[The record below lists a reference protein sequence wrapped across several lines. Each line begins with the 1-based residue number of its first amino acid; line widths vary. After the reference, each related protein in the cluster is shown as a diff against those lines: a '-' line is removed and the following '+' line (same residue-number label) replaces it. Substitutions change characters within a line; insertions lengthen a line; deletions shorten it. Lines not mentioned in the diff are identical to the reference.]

1 MAGDPRSPRRHR
13 LKLKDFQDRFQRA
26 ILEGD
31 DAILN
36 DIPDGPRETKTNL
49 LGIYRDAYPLRLI
62 EVIGNDHEL
71 LRTYV
76 GEDRF
81 QVMARAYI
89 ESCPSQHPNA
99 RWFARRLPEFL
110 SAREPYSR
118 QPVLGE
124 LAALERALND
134 AFDGVDAPVLS
145 MTNLTTIPPESWARL
160 SFVCHPT
167 AACLDVYSNVG
178 AIWTALKAGKEPP
191 SCTLSKDATRIL
203 VWRHDSTSMF
213 RELTA
218 EEAMMWEEMVKGRR
232 FGDLCEM
239 LAIYDD
245 PPGAPARAAGFL
257 KGWLE
262 AGLLSEVVP
271 AA

>member
-1 MAGDPRSPRRHR
+1 LR
-13 LKLKDFQDRFQRA
+13 LKDFQDRFQRA

-31 DAILN
+31 DAILD
-36 DIPDGPRETKTNL
+36 DIPDGPRETKKNL

-62 EVIGNDHEL
+62 EVIGNDHEQ
-71 LRTYV
+71 LRSYV

-81 QVMARAYI
+81 RAMARAYI

-99 RWFARRLPEFL
+99 RWFARGLPEFL

-118 QPVLGE
+118 QPILSE

-134 AFDGVDAPVLS
+134 AFDGADAPVLS
-145 MTNLTTIPPESWARL
+145 MADLVAIPPESWAQL

-167 AACLDVYSNVG
+167 AACLVVHANVG
-178 AIWTALKAGKEPP
+178 AIWTALKAAKEPP
-191 SCTLSKDATRIL
+191 PCTLSKNATRIL

-213 RELTA
+213 RELTP
-218 EEAMMWEEMVKGRR
+218 EEAMMWEETAKGMR
-232 FGDLCEM
+232 FGDLCQL
-239 LAIYDD
+239 LATYDD
-245 PPGAPARAAGFL
+245 PPGAPGRAAGYL
-257 KGWLE
+257 KDWLD